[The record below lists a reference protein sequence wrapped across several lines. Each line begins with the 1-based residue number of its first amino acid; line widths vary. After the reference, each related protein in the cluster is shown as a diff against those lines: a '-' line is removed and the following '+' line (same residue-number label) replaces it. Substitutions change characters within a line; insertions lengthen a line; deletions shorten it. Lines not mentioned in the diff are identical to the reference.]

1 MGGEDPLEEG
11 MATLSNILAWRIH
24 VNRRA
29 WWATVCRAMESD
41 MTSDLA
47 HMTACCIYTVQ
58 IVAVGTK

>member
-1 MGGEDPLEEG
+1 
-11 MATLSNILAWRIH
+11 MAALSSILAWRIH